1 MIRIEKVCLL
11 LSQSLKRG
19 EIIIRKLITVFIF
32 IVFLAGI
39 SHAAKFIIEI
49 KGSHFSLAE
58 KAFQD
63 IYGGGITF
71 GGEVLIGLWKKL
83 QFWLGGNYYS
93 GDGELTYTG
102 EETSL
107 QILPIGGGLKYELP
121 TGAFRFYGGFG
132 LARDITRQTL
142 NLN

>member
-49 KGSHFSLAE
+49 KGSHFSPAE

-71 GGEVLIGLWKKL
+71 
-83 QFWLGGNYYS
+83 
-93 GDGELTYTG
+93 
-102 EETSL
+102 
-107 QILPIGGGLKYELP
+107 GGGLKYELP